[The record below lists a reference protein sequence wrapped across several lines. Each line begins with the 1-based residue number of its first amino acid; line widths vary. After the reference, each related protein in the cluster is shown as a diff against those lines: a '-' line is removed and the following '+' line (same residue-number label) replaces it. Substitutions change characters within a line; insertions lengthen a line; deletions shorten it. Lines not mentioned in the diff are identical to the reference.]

1 MTWSEIGAGKYALL
15 TTYKKDGSPVASPVW
30 LAAQDDRI
38 VVAANADSW
47 KIKRIR
53 RNPSVTLQLCDARGV
68 RTRGDVVD
76 GHAEILDPAATI
88 HVRALIREKYGL
100 LGTLVAWTGKFRRG
114 PDNTVGIAIT
124 TFAPPVQYD
133 SPSDG

>member
-30 LAAQDDRI
+30 LAVQDGRI

-53 RNPSVTLQLCDARGV
+53 RNPSVTLQLCDARG
-68 RTRGDVVD
+68 
-76 GHAEILDPAATI
+76 A
-88 HVRALIREKYGL
+88 
-100 LGTLVAWTGKFRRG
+100 
-114 PDNTVGIAIT
+114 VGIAIART
-124 TFAPPVQYD
+124 DIGT
-133 SPSDG
+133 SDGGVRTTS